1 MSDQPPE
8 DARPLATASARSENE
23 VTADRLR
30 RSEERYQAIFESSRD
45 AIMTVAPPTWHFTSG
60 NPASLQMF
68 GARDEA
74 HLASLSPAALSPER
88 QPDGRLSTEK
98 AQEMIE
104 TAMREGSH
112 SFEWL
117 HRRYQGGDFLA
128 TVLFTKIEV
137 SDVSMLQ
144 GTVRDITERRRTEVA
159 LRESED
165 TFRAIGMATLDA
177 ILMMD
182 TAGRISFWNAAAGE
196 MFGYTADEA
205 IGKNLHEILV
215 PERFIP
221 AHRKAFPHFQKTGE
235 GPAMGKLL
243 ELSALKKDHS
253 EFPVE
258 MMVSPVKRN
267 EEWHAVGI
275 IRDITKRKQA
285 EEEKEKLQKQLLQSQ
300 KMESI
305 GTLASGVA
313 HEINNPLNIVGNF
326 AELILDDV
334 EADSAVARSVN
345 TILKATTR
353 ISTIVRNL
361 LAFAREE
368 KTGHSPARIA
378 DLVEGTISL
387 IRKVLEGDQI
397 KLHIEVGED
406 LPRVIC
412 RSQQIQQVLTN
423 LLTNARDAL
432 NARYPGHDQDKVVR
446 ILAKSFVR
454 DGESWVRITVENH
467 GESIP
472 DEAKER
478 IFDPFFTTKP
488 RDVGTG
494 LGLSVSHGIVK
505 EHRGEIGVESEEGGW
520 TRFHV
525 DLRTDNGWSLGQDPP
540 DPMDR

>member
-8 DARPLATASARSENE
+8 DARPLATASAGSENE

>member
-1 MSDQPPE
+1 
-8 DARPLATASARSENE
+8 
-23 VTADRLR
+23 
-30 RSEERYQAIFESSRD
+30 
-45 AIMTVAPPTWHFTSG
+45 MTVAPPTWHFTSG